1 MVVLGYES
9 TIPVTMAEMAHHLR
23 AVVRAQPRALL
34 VVDLPFASFQAG
46 PEDAVRNS
54 ARLVKRGAEA
64 VKLEGGRRVLHQI
77 QAILAADIPVLGH
90 LGLTPQSV
98 HAIGGYRVQ
107 ARGRGAADAL
117 LEDARART
125 GRGLR
130 DRARGSRASWVPRSR
145 ARSIPTIGI
154 GAGAECDGQVL
165 VLHDLIGLSF
175 GKPARFVRRY
185 AQVGDAIRGAVAAF
199 GDDGPAATRASR
211 RRTPPARRT
220 RRRPRARRTRRRPRS
235 TRPCPRLPR
244 LRPRIP
250 RPPRS
255 PRANREGREGDAR
268 SLPPSPR
275 AAESIGFVP
284 TMGALHEGH
293 LSLMRLARRGH
304 RRVAA
309 SIFVN
314 PLQFGP
320 REDFARYPRPIAR
333 EAGRLALPAGGAR
346 ACTRPEPRR
355 AWSPV
360 GSRRAGKGPRGR
372 ATSRESAPS

>member
-1 MVVLGYES
+1 MSTRAADRPKVTVRTIREMKARGERIVSVTAYDYPTARLADEAGADLILVGDSVGMVVLGYES

-77 QAILAADIPVLGH
+77 QAILSADIPVLGH

-117 LEDARART
+117 LEDARALEQAGVFAIVLEGIPREL
-125 GRGLR
+125 G
-130 DRARGSRASWVPRSR
+130 AEVSRAL
-145 ARSIPTIGI
+145 SIPTIGI

-175 GKPARFVRRY
+175 GKPAKFVRRY

-199 GDDGPAATRASR
+199 GDDVRAGRYPSLEETYAAAPPDAMPAASPPDA
-211 RRTPPARRT
+211 TPTALDPPLPTTPAA
-220 RRRPRARRTRRRPRS
+220 PA
-235 TRPCPRLPR
+235 
-244 LRPRIP
+244 
-250 RPPRS
+250 
-255 PRANREGREGDAR
+255 ANPKAPEKTAC
-268 SLPPSPR
+268 
-275 AAESIGFVP
+275 ES
-284 TMGALHEGH
+284 
-293 LSLMRLARRGH
+293 
-304 RRVAA
+304 
-309 SIFVN
+309 
-314 PLQFGP
+314 
-320 REDFARYPRPIAR
+320 
-333 EAGRLALPAGGAR
+333 
-346 ACTRPEPRR
+346 
-355 AWSPV
+355 
-360 GSRRAGKGPRGR
+360 
-372 ATSRESAPS
+372 

>member
-1 MVVLGYES
+1 MSTRPADRPKVTVRTIREMKTRGERIVSVTAYDFPTARLADEAGVDLILVGDSLGMVVLGYES

-117 LEDARART
+117 LEDARALEQAGVFAIVLEGIPREL
-125 GRGLR
+125 G
-130 DRARGSRASWVPRSR
+130 AEVSRAL
-145 ARSIPTIGI
+145 SIPTIGI

-199 GDDGPAATRASR
+199 GDDVRAGRYPSLEETYAAGPPDAAPAASPPDATPTALDPPL
-211 RRTPPARRT
+211 PPA
-220 RRRPRARRTRRRPRS
+220 PAAPA
-235 TRPCPRLPR
+235 
-244 LRPRIP
+244 
-250 RPPRS
+250 
-255 PRANREGREGDAR
+255 ANPKAPEKSAC
-268 SLPPSPR
+268 
-275 AAESIGFVP
+275 ES
-284 TMGALHEGH
+284 
-293 LSLMRLARRGH
+293 
-304 RRVAA
+304 
-309 SIFVN
+309 
-314 PLQFGP
+314 
-320 REDFARYPRPIAR
+320 
-333 EAGRLALPAGGAR
+333 
-346 ACTRPEPRR
+346 
-355 AWSPV
+355 
-360 GSRRAGKGPRGR
+360 
-372 ATSRESAPS
+372 